1 LSFELV
7 YKVLSKRLRTKAI
20 CRSEM
25 KYQYSTISGRSSFPK
40 DVALKMAQA
49 RRKRERERVPAQ
61 NNNKAKPEQL
71 KPSKTYPSM
80 WS

>member
-49 RRKRERERVPAQ
+49 RRKRERER
-61 NNNKAKPEQL
+61 EREYL
-71 KPSKTYPSM
+71 HKTTTRQSL
-80 WS
+80 SN